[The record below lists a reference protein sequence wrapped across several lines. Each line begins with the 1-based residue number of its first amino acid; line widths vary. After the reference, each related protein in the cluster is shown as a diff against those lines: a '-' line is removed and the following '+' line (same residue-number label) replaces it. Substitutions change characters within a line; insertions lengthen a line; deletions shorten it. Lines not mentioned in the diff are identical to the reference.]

1 MATIVELSDGIEER
15 LATISGLR
23 GSSEWQDTVNPPVA
37 MPLVT
42 NISADTFDTRWTA
55 TFRILVIAGG
65 LPQMGI
71 GRASRALKA
80 YMSPSGNSS
89 IIAALEGD
97 VTLGGV
103 AETVVLDAANWGEER
118 EYVIGSIPYWGAP
131 LENVEVLFTDS

>member
-1 MATIVELSDGIEER
+1 MATLVQLSDGIETR

-42 NISADTFDTRWTA
+42 EVRADTFDTRFTA
-55 TFRILVIAGG
+55 TFRILVIVGG
-65 LPQMGI
+65 LSQMGI

-80 YMSPSGNSS
+80 YMSPSGASS
-89 IIAALEGD
+89 IWAALEGD

-103 AETVVLDAANWGEER
+103 AETVVLDAAAWGEER
-118 EYVIGSIPYWGAP
+118 EYQIGSIAYWGAP
-131 LENVEVLFTDS
+131 LENIEVEFTDS